1 MLMVT
6 NANFVECTLGSCS
19 GIMGVGFSKH
29 HFNGYL
35 AVHCQ
40 GIVINSIAKFL
51 KKIIIFQYAST
62 PMKGV
67 IKISLKKYSVSTK
80 TYFLN
85 VNKKGL

>member
-1 MLMVT
+1 MCIIGKTFCLGVYLFVVTLMVT

-40 GIVINSIAKFL
+40 GIVINNIAKFL
-51 KKIIIFQYAST
+51 KKIIFQ
-62 PMKGV
+62 
-67 IKISLKKYSVSTK
+67 
-80 TYFLN
+80 
-85 VNKKGL
+85 